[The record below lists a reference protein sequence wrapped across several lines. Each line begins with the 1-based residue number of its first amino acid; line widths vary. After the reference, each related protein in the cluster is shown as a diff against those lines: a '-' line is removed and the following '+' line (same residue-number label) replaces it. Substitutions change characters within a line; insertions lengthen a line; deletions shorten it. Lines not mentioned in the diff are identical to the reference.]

1 MPGKPAIERY
11 PVGSSESVAHDPAQT
26 EAEVADLLVLQG
38 ISSELI
44 QEQSTEILYEKIVDA
59 AVAIMRSDY
68 ASMQMLYPERGSG
81 GELRL
86 LAYRGF
92 NPLAAKFWEWVSA
105 TSKSTC
111 GVALSTGKRVVAPDI
126 RTCEFMADSEDQQV
140 YLQTGIHACQTTPL
154 LARSGKAVGMI
165 STHWRTPHQPSER
178 DFRLFDILARQA
190 ADLIERTRRE
200 EELAQ
205 RAALLDLSTDAII
218 VRNLNGQIVSWNRGA
233 EQLYGW
239 TRNEALGKNIHA
251 LLQTQA
257 AVSLEQINQELSQ
270 SGYWRGELLH
280 TTRDGRRVTVLCRKV
295 LDRTALGDS
304 GAVMET
310 NTDISERKRA
320 EEQVRRDQHTLAE
333 LVEHSPFGMYIVDS
347 QLRIAQMNSGS
358 QTGAFKNVRPAIG
371 RDFGEAIRIPWP
383 EPVATEIVDAFRHT
397 LETGEPY
404 YSRNFISPRSDT
416 GNVESYEW
424 ELHRMLLPDGQYGV
438 VCYYFDSTRLRQV
451 EQQLLKTERMVA
463 AGQLAASLAHEI
475 NNPLTSVMNI
485 LYILT
490 HHPGLDEETNR
501 WATIAET
508 ELNRVSR
515 IVKQSLSYYRADAA
529 PRKLELSA
537 VLEESIQIFSDRFK
551 RQGIEIA
558 KRIAPGASIVGFADE
573 VRQVIDNL
581 LLNAAEATPNNGR
594 LAISLRHSR
603 DWSDHNQKGIR
614 LTIADSG
621 CGIPKEHLPRIFQPF
636 FTTKAEK
643 GTGLGLWVVRGIV
656 AKHGGRIRIRSAS
669 QGKKTG
675 TVISVLW
682 PSSPQ
687 GRRIRRE
694 RSEPAA

>member
-1 MPGKPAIERY
+1 M
-11 PVGSSESVAHDPAQT
+11 
-26 EAEVADLLVLQG
+26 ADLLVLQK

-44 QEQSTEILYEKIVDA
+44 NEQSTEALYEKIVDA

-86 LAYRGF
+86 LAFRGF
-92 NPLAAKFWEWVSA
+92 NPLAATFWEWVRA
-105 TSKSTC
+105 DSKSTC
-111 GVALSTGKRVVAPDI
+111 GLALSTRRRVVAPDI
-126 RTCEFMADSEDQQV
+126 QTCEFMAGSEDQQV

-154 LARSGKAVGMI
+154 IARSGKVVGMI
-165 STHWRTPHQPSER
+165 STHWRSPHQPSER
-178 DFRLFDILARQA
+178 DFRLFNILSRQA

-200 EELAQ
+200 QELAQ
-205 RAALLDLSTDAII
+205 RAALLDLSSDAII
-218 VRNLNGQIVSWNRGA
+218 VRDLHGQILSWNHGA

-239 TRNEALGKNIHA
+239 TRNEALGKNIHP
-251 LLQTQA
+251 LLQTQFP
-257 AVSLEQINQELSQ
+257 VPLEQIHQELFQ
-270 SGYWRGELLH
+270 SGHWRGELVQ
-280 TTRDGRRVTVLCRKV
+280 TRRDGQRVTVLCRKA
-295 LDRTALGDS
+295 LDRTALGNS
-304 GAVMET
+304 GAVLET
-310 NTDISERKRA
+310 TIDITERKRA
-320 EEQVRRDQHTLAE
+320 EEQVRQSQRTLSE
-333 LVEHSPFGMYIVDS
+333 LVEHAPFGMFIVDS
-347 QLRIAQMNSGS
+347 RFHIAQMNAGS
-358 QTGAFKNVRPAIG
+358 QTGTFQNVRPVLG
-371 RDFGEAIRIPWP
+371 RDLGEAMRILWP
-383 EPVATEIVDAFRHT
+383 EPTASEVIDAFRHT

-404 YSRNFISPRSDT
+404 YSRDFIKPRRDV

-485 LYILT
+485 LYILA
-490 HHPGLDEETNR
+490 HRPGLDEETSR

-529 PRKLELSA
+529 PKKLELSS
-537 VLEESIQIFSDRFK
+537 VLEDSVQIFGDRFK
-551 RQGIEIA
+551 RQGIEIV
-558 KRIAPGASIVGFADE
+558 KRIQPGASIVGFPDE

-581 LLNAAEATPNNGR
+581 LLNAAEATPSNGR
-594 LAISLRHSR
+594 LAISLRKSR
-603 DWSDHNQKGIR
+603 DWSDHNRKGVR
-614 LTIADSG
+614 LTIADTG
-621 CGIPKEHLPRIFQPF
+621 CGIPKEHLPSIFQPF

-656 AKHGGRIRIRSAS
+656 ARHGGRIRIRSAS

-675 TVISVLW
+675 TVISILW
-682 PSSPQ
+682 PAGSP
-687 GRRIRRE
+687 RRIPRGP
-694 RSEPAA
+694 SDSAA